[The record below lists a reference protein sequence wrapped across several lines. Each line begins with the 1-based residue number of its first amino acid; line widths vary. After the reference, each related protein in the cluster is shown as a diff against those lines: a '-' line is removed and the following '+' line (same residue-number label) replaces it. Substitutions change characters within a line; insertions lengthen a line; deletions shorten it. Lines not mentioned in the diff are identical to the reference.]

1 MAEHVQAALDL
12 MVAPLQDLQ
21 ERGVFA
27 VTEIRA
33 VVNRR
38 RDSEYALRRRQPR
51 KADFLRY
58 LQAEMD
64 LEKLRQLRSKSLLQ
78 KQRQQEQ
85 KDKSEGQGAATD
97 TTNQNQ
103 NQTTTTTTT
112 KHIGDKHIIQHIHL
126 LWVRTLRKYRAD
138 VALYLQYA
146 DFCKETGSFRKLSQC
161 YSQALQLHPKEPGL
175 WIEAASH
182 EFFQAGSVPAARVL
196 LQRGLRINGTAMD
209 LWVQYF
215 GLELH
220 FVQKMQG
227 RRNILMGGSAGNSV
241 NVKKISDDEED
252 EEEPSLE
259 TEKEEEDDE
268 EMVQGASAVSALSSN
283 YDAHAMAK
291 IVYDNAIA
299 AVSDN
304 VAFRL
309 RFLDQCR
316 LFPDTVELAQHIVD
330 SIQKD
335 AACQGQPEA
344 WIARAMYAWE
354 KSSSSVAGTGAAT
367 EAKGFVQ
374 EPSSKR
380 QKSSKSATPKALAN
394 SDSVDPVLAV
404 LEEATE
410 TLQTEDMYLQAIR
423 FLRSYMEQLE
433 PGNGADNDNDDDE
446 EDSEEVQETEVNPEN
461 ERLLESA
468 RTFLEKLFKDASTR
482 DFYGSDL
489 VSAHV
494 DYLES
499 CEEVEDAVN
508 VLEAFFKTKAKPAAE
523 ADDKFVPAELWTD
536 WARLVAFSQSTVAG
550 IRILQ
555 KALKQI
561 PMAEPD
567 HVMILLELLG
577 AKLMAGDEAEG
588 VGDFTDIFQR
598 ILLLAPGF
606 EEMLQDIEDPS
617 FGISNVSIAC
627 LEYLRYKIN
636 KEGVAGARVVYNAV
650 LFQSSLGKSMA
661 AECNESIKAFV
672 DESIEAEMNED
683 KTTAAAKNHLRRL
696 FDVVVDAF
704 ADTSLEDEY
713 RRKRNEVVIYG

>member
-21 ERGVFA
+21 ERGVFLPE
-27 VTEIRA
+27 EIRA

-64 LEKLRQLRSKSLLQ
+64 LEKLRQLRSKRLLAQ
-78 KQRQQEQ
+78 QRQQEQ
-85 KDKSEGQGAATD
+85 QDKKATGGKESENTKH
-97 TTNQNQ
+97 
-103 NQTTTTTTT
+103 T

-146 DFCKETGSFRKLSQC
+146 DFCKDTGSFRKLSQC
-161 YSQALQLHPKEPGL
+161 YSQALQLHPKEAGL

-196 LQRGLRINGTAMD
+196 LQRGLRINRTAVN
-209 LWVQYF
+209 LWLQYF

-227 RRNILMGGSAGNSV
+227 RRNILMGGASNV
-241 NVKKISDDEED
+241 NKKS
-252 EEEPSLE
+252 
-259 TEKEEEDDE
+259 EDDE
-268 EMVQGASAVSALSSN
+268 EEDEPSLDKELEDEEQMIRSKSALSALSSKW
-283 YDAHAMAK
+283 DAHGMAK

-299 AVSDN
+299 AIPDN

-316 LFPDTVELAQHIVD
+316 LFPDTVALAQHIVD
-330 SIQKD
+330 SIQRD
-335 AACQGQPEA
+335 VACQNQPEA

-354 KSSSSVAGTGAAT
+354 KSSAAGVGGAANKT
-367 EAKGFVQ
+367 EAKGFVRTTNAVQ
-374 EPSSKR
+374 ESDDNAPSSKR
-380 QKSSKSATPKALAN
+380 QRSESKSTATKALAN
-394 SDSVDPVLAV
+394 GDSDDPVLAV
-404 LEEATE
+404 LQEATR
-410 TLQTEDMYLQAIR
+410 TLQTKDMFLQAIC

-433 PGNGADNDNDDDE
+433 TGNGGDNDDDDD
-446 EDSEEVQETEVNPEN
+446 DSEQETEDRDDDNVNPEN

-468 RTFLEKLFKDASTR
+468 RTFLEGLLKDATTR

-489 VSAHV
+489 VAVYV

-499 CEEVEDAVN
+499 CEEVEDAVHI
-508 VLEAFFKTKAKPAAE
+508 LEAFFKTKSKPAA
-523 ADDKFVPAELWTD
+523 ADKHVPAKLWTD
-536 WARLVAFSQSTVAG
+536 WARLVAFSESLVAG
-550 IRILQ
+550 ICILQ

-567 HVMILLELLG
+567 HIVILLEMLG
-577 AKLMAGDEAEG
+577 AKLMAGDKAEST
-588 VGDFTDIFQR
+588 GDLGDIFQR

-606 EEMLQDIEDPS
+606 VEMQDIEEPS

-627 LEYLRYKIN
+627 LQYLRHKIN

-650 LFQSSLGKSMA
+650 LFQSSLGKSLG
-661 AECNESIKAFV
+661 AEGNESIKAFV
-672 DESIEAEMNED
+672 DEAIEAEMNED
-683 KTTAAAKNHLRRL
+683 KSTAAAKNRLRRL
-696 FDVVVDAF
+696 FDVAVDAF
-704 ADTSLEDEY
+704 TDTSWEEEY